1 MNRLLAELRD
11 ARKSR
16 NLPDRVVAA
25 GSTIAEQRAAIE
37 VLMLTGPTDGV
48 RIYGFNTLL
57 GQLDELEAPPGFQ
70 PRLLDAHLIGRKVG
84 ASSDYLNTMTLVKLF
99 QLSHGGSGISGTTY
113 QKLVAASFAA
123 QDGFGAFWDS
133 YGSGDVVPAAWW
145 IVSVLG
151 ESAAYEFEAGDLIA
165 LMNGNFVSTAAAVI
179 LLDEIIDVSAH
190 IVARAAMR
198 MGPPS
203 PSTDNAV
210 QLALSAL
217 PRRDRVAGVQLPV
230 SARDLGPIV
239 DAVTEAIHGLGRALE
254 RRLSGPSAN
263 PLFRFDSG
271 RARAYSQ
278 NSFLDVRLTMALSN
292 TATGLGFAL
301 AAFQRHIELI
311 SAEQLASDPQYLE
324 MVQPPKV
331 AQAILQEALRSAGM
345 PVLVSIVE
353 SAGVEDLADGSLA
366 AAQNVGRLV
375 ERANDLLALDD
386 LVLPVTLAPSREVV
400 EAVGLALVE
409 IALGS
414 HR

>member
-1 MNRLLAELRD
+1 
-11 ARKSR
+11 
-16 NLPDRVVAA
+16 
-25 GSTIAEQRAAIE
+25 
-37 VLMLTGPTDGV
+37 
-48 RIYGFNTLL
+48 
-57 GQLDELEAPPGFQ
+57 
-70 PRLLDAHLIGRKVG
+70 
-84 ASSDYLNTMTLVKLF
+84 
-99 QLSHGGSGISGTTY
+99 
-113 QKLVAASFAA
+113 
-123 QDGFGAFWDS
+123 
-133 YGSGDVVPAAWW
+133 
-145 IVSVLG
+145 
-151 ESAAYEFEAGDLIA
+151 
-165 LMNGNFVSTAAAVI
+165 
-179 LLDEIIDVSAH
+179 
-190 IVARAAMR
+190 
-198 MGPPS
+198 
-203 PSTDNAV
+203 
-210 QLALSAL
+210 
-217 PRRDRVAGVQLPV
+217 
-230 SARDLGPIV
+230 
-239 DAVTEAIHGLGRALE
+239 
-254 RRLSGPSAN
+254 
-263 PLFRFDSG
+263 
-271 RARAYSQ
+271 
-278 NSFLDVRLTMALSN
+278 MALSN